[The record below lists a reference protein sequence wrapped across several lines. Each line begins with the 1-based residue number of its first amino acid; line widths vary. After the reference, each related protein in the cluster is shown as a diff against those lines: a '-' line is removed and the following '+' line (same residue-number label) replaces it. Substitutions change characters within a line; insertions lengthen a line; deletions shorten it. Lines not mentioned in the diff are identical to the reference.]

1 MTDYFRPIAQ
11 YDALRPADALPLAGG
26 WAWFSHAER
35 ISRSG
40 SLGLVG
46 LGDIPGDVLDR
57 LTAPRAPIAGLT
69 LSAPR
74 LMGILNVTPDSFS
87 DGGQFFAPQAALQ
100 QAQDLV
106 AFGADILDI
115 GGESTRPGAA
125 GVDGAAELAR
135 TAPIIAALRQAGQ
148 SLPISIDTRK
158 ADVAAAA
165 VTAGAGMINDVSALG
180 FDPKL
185 ADIVVQSGLP
195 VCLMHAQGTPAD
207 MQIAPRYDN
216 VVLDVYDFLA
226 ERVAW
231 AQSFGIARDK
241 IVVDPGIGFG
251 KTVAHNLALLRNL
264 SIFHGLGCPVLLGAS
279 RKRFIATL
287 AADGRDGAGRMP
299 GSVAVALAGVAQGVQ
314 IVRVHDVAETRQ
326 SLTLWQALTDN
337 KDMGAA

>member
-87 DGGQFFAPQAALQ
+87 DGGQFFAPEAALQ

-106 AFGADILDI
+106 TFGADILDI

-125 GVDGAAELAR
+125 
-135 TAPIIAALRQAGQ
+135 P
-148 SLPISIDTRK
+148 
-158 ADVAAAA
+158 
-165 VTAGAGMINDVSALG
+165 
-180 FDPKL
+180 
-185 ADIVVQSGLP
+185 
-195 VCLMHAQGTPAD
+195 
-207 MQIAPRYDN
+207 
-216 VVLDVYDFLA
+216 
-226 ERVAW
+226 
-231 AQSFGIARDK
+231 
-241 IVVDPGIGFG
+241 
-251 KTVAHNLALLRNL
+251 
-264 SIFHGLGCPVLLGAS
+264 
-279 RKRFIATL
+279 
-287 AADGRDGAGRMP
+287 
-299 GSVAVALAGVAQGVQ
+299 
-314 IVRVHDVAETRQ
+314 
-326 SLTLWQALTDN
+326 
-337 KDMGAA
+337 